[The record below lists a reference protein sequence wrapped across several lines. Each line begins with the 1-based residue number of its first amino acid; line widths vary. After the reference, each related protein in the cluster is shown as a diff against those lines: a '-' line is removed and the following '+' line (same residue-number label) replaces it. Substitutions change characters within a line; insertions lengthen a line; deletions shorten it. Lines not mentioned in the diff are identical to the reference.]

1 MTRAPTRMLFANTA
15 VTATSG
21 SRSKAKTRA
30 VGQLAPKASYSIGVL
45 DISAKAGLLFQ
56 VLEAMNRSQER
67 FAFFPVQAS
76 VPMGVGL
83 MGERVARML
92 PGLDRDLSASDLDQI
107 DRNVFAPDYVPY
119 LATAREA
126 VGVDM
131 LAGLVA
137 PLLAFKEPDGGFHWN
152 YFSWSPDDGDA
163 ISREVVVSTA
173 DVREFA
179 AKAKRP
185 VEAAIAVVTVAQ
197 VWAALFKVDFHDDTR
212 GCLFDFCEDR
222 TDLVGTFKA
231 IRISDASLKQFPE
244 VERPSVT
251 KCVDAIQSYAR

>member
-1 MTRAPTRMLFANTA
+1 MIRGPAKMLFANTA
-15 VTATSG
+15 VTAASS

-30 VGQLAPKASYSIGVL
+30 VGQLASNASYSIGVL
-45 DISAKAGLLFQ
+45 DISAKAGLLFK
-56 VLEAMNRSQER
+56 VLEAMNRSQDR

-92 PGLDRDLSASDLDQI
+92 PDVDRNFSASELNQI
-107 DRNVFAPDYVPY
+107 DQNVFAPDFIPY

-137 PLLAFKEPDGGFHWN
+137 PLLAFEEEGSFHWN
-152 YFSWSPDDGDA
+152 YFSWSPGGDSA
-163 ISREVVVSTA
+163 ISREVMVSTA

-179 AKAKRP
+179 AKAQRP

-197 VWAALFKVDFHDDTR
+197 VWAALFNVNFHADSR

-222 TDLVGTFKA
+222 TDLIGTFKS
-231 IRISDASLKQFPE
+231 ITISEASLGEFPE
-244 VERPSVT
+244 IERPSIT
-251 KCVDAIQSYAR
+251 KCVDAIRSYTR